1 MKFYASIFL
10 HKIEMLFSMRNESII
25 SKMNA
30 EALNALTIIEAQ
42 ENSAALID
50 YIKNYNL
57 DGGFMFG
64 RTIDHDKQLLSKQ
77 LDDLLDVRGIH
88 SGASWGTMMRTI
100 QGVYNG
106 IYTREQ
112 LM

>member
-1 MKFYASIFL
+1 
-10 HKIEMLFSMRNESII
+10 MLFYMRSEIII

-30 EALNALTIIEAQ
+30 EALNALKIIEEQ
-42 ENSAALID
+42 ENSIALID
-50 YIKNYNL
+50 YIKKYNL

-64 RTIDHDKQLLSKQ
+64 RNIDHDKQLLSKQ
-77 LDDLLDVRGIH
+77 LDDLLDDRGIH
-88 SGASWGTMMRTI
+88 SGASWGNMMRTI

-112 LM
+112 LME